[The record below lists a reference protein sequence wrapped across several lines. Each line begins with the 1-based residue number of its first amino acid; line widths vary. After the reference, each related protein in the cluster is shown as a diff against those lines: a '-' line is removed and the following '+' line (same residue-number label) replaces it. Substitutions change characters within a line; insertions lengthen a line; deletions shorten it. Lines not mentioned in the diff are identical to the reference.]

1 MGDLLVESASGSVVS
16 LPLLRGT
23 CILRGPTH
31 LRGTCSV
38 LEYAE

>member
-23 CILRGPTH
+23 YSLCGPTH
-31 LRGTCSV
+31 LRGTYSV
-38 LEYAE
+38 LEYAK